1 MDEPILTRA
10 ERFAA
15 AYGRELTVAGL
26 DWRYYLLGQG
36 PALLWLT
43 GGLRRAAL
51 SCDFLTQLAEEHT
64 VLAPDYPPGLR
75 RLDQL
80 EAGLS
85 ALLDAAAVDRVNLGG
100 QSYGG
105 LPAQAFLARHPER
118 VTQLLLSSSG
128 PGDFDRAWALADD
141 LAIAL
146 IRLLPQRL
154 VKALLLRQLAGL
166 LPPGSRPAEPWLE
179 VARRVVRHDLTR
191 DDLVSHFALAAD
203 IIRSRAITPGAFAT
217 WTGPVTVFR
226 ATDDPTQQPA
236 DLARCRLLFGR
247 EITMVDLGPAGH
259 VAALTDPEGFAER
272 VAEVLNAS

>member
-1 MDEPILTRA
+1 MDDVTLIRA
-10 ERFAA
+10 EQFAA
-15 AYGRELTVAGL
+15 AHSCRLTHAGL
-26 DWRYYLLGQG
+26 DWRYYRLGQG

-51 SCDFLTQLAEEHT
+51 GCDFLTRLAEGHT

-80 EAGLS
+80 EAGLT
-85 ALLDAAAVDRVNLGG
+85 ALLDAAAVDRVSVAG

-128 PGDFDRAWALADD
+128 PGDLNRAWVLADD

-146 IRLLPQRL
+146 VRLLPQRL

-166 LPPGSRPAEPWLE
+166 LPPERRSVEPWLQA
-179 VARRVVRHDLTR
+179 ARHVVQHDLTR
-191 DDLVSHFALAAD
+191 EDLTSHFALAAD
-203 IIRSRAITPGAFAT
+203 IIRSRAITPGAFAN

-236 DLARCRLLFGR
+236 DLARYQRLFGR
-247 EITMVDLGPAGH
+247 EVTAVDLGPVGH
-259 VAALTDPEGFAER
+259 VAALTDPLWFADR
-272 VAEVLNAS
+272 VAATLDTS